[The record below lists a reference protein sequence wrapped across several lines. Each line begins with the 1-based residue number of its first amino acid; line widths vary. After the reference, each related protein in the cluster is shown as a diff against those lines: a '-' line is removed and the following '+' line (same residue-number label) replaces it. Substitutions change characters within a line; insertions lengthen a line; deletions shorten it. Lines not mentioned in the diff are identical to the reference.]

1 MKKILI
7 TVIVFFLAGILF
19 FAQNRVNSNLSE
31 KTEQEINDIISKND
45 LPINI
50 GNISVN
56 SISTSVKFS
65 DVSINESGVNLYI
78 SDIVLNIPYKE
89 IISILNNQSLEKI
102 KSFDVE
108 FKNVIINAPKED
120 FFNHKL
126 ASNISISYNGVLTKE
141 MVQNLNLRL
150 PEANQKIKVE
160 LEDFK
165 IPDQNLNDF
174 FAELKLNPIN
184 PEMLKSDIGCTLEY
198 IPGQRQINIT
208 NVYQKN
214 SFGKSNF
221 NAKLKYQGNNIEN
234 MTLSKIDIDGDSD
247 INLNSLS
254 IGNYNTATV
263 IMNRFS
269 SNFQATINGNIE
281 NMREEDIAKN
291 IKGDYTI
298 SFNNLYLK
306 LSDKIINEI
315 KKDIPFALIIP
326 NEIIFKNMGM
336 DVKWDGKRFQNNI
349 DIKSTL
355 AAIDSDIDI
364 AINMQRPDKSRIN
377 KCTLKIGDLNND
389 LKTLIETLENM
400 GGKKLPRQG
409 NAIFLNVTGTL
420 DDPKIKGL
428 F

>member
-1 MKKILI
+1 
-7 TVIVFFLAGILF
+7 
-19 FAQNRVNSNLSE
+19 
-31 KTEQEINDIISKND
+31 
-45 LPINI
+45 
-50 GNISVN
+50 
-56 SISTSVKFS
+56 
-65 DVSINESGVNLYI
+65 
-78 SDIVLNIPYKE
+78 
-89 IISILNNQSLEKI
+89 LNN
-102 KSFDVE
+102 
-108 FKNVIINAPKED
+108 
-120 FFNHKL
+120 
-126 ASNISISYNGVLTKE
+126 
-141 MVQNLNLRL
+141 
-150 PEANQKIKVE
+150 
-160 LEDFK
+160 
-165 IPDQNLNDF
+165 
-174 FAELKLNPIN
+174 
-184 PEMLKSDIGCTLEY
+184 
-198 IPGQRQINIT
+198 
-208 NVYQKN
+208 
-214 SFGKSNF
+214 
-221 NAKLKYQGNNIEN
+221 
-234 MTLSKIDIDGDSD
+234 
-247 INLNSLS
+247 LS

-326 NEIIFKNMGM
+326 NEIEFKNMGM
-336 DVKWDGKRFQNNI
+336 DVKWDGNRFQNNI

-355 AAIDSDIDI
+355 ATIDSDIDI

-377 KCTLKIGDLNND
+377 KCTLKIGELNND

-400 GGKKLPRQG
+400 SGKKLPRQG

>member
-7 TVIVFFLAGILF
+7 TVIVIFLAGILF

-56 SISTSVKFS
+56 SISTSIKFS
-65 DVSINESGVNLYI
+65 DVSIKESGMNIYI
-78 SDIVLNIPYKE
+78 SDIVLNVPYKE
-89 IISILNNQSLEKI
+89 IISILNNQNIEKI
-102 KSFDVE
+102 KSFDAE
-108 FKNVIINAPKED
+108 FKNIIINAPKED
-120 FFNHKL
+120 FYNHEL

-141 MVQNLNLRL
+141 MVQNLNSRF
-150 PEANQKIKVE
+150 PETNQKIKVE

-165 IPDQNLNDF
+165 IPNQNLNEF
-174 FAELKLNPIN
+174 FSELKLNPIN
-184 PEMLKSDIGCTLEY
+184 PEVLKSDIGFTLEY
-198 IPGQRQINIT
+198 IPNQRQINIT

-247 INLNSLS
+247 INLNNLS

-306 LSDKIINEI
+306 LSDKIINKI
-315 KKDIPFALIIP
+315 KKDIPFALSIP
-326 NEIIFKNMGM
+326 NEIAFKNMDM

-355 AAIDSDIDI
+355 AAIDSDIDL
-364 AINMQRPDKSRIN
+364 AINMRQPDKSRIN
-377 KCTLKIGDLNND
+377 KCTLKIGGLNND
-389 LKTLIETLENM
+389 LKILIETLENM

-409 NAIFLNVTGTL
+409 NDIFLNVTGSL
-420 DDPKIKGL
+420 NNPKIEGL